1 MNKLVIISGYF
12 NPLHAGHLDYI
23 EAAKSLG
30 DKLWIII
37 NSDNQVKIKGSVPFQ
52 NEYDRLRIVRCLKPV
67 DNAILSID
75 KDATVINTLRNIHAV
90 FSQAGHD
97 IIFANGGDRLKGN
110 TPEEIFCRE
119 NGVQTIYGIGGEK
132 VQSSSS
138 LIDNISNKG

>member
-75 KDATVINTLRNIHAV
+75 KDATVINT
-90 FSQAGHD
+90 
-97 IIFANGGDRLKGN
+97 
-110 TPEEIFCRE
+110 
-119 NGVQTIYGIGGEK
+119 
-132 VQSSSS
+132 
-138 LIDNISNKG
+138 